1 MIQQEYKDAA
11 RRNENAVSTA
21 LQGAAVVGAVGLIA
35 AYQPWGRKIEKYL
48 GRVVD
53 TTRRTLGKSTQLIRQ
68 GQGTHVW
75 TKSDYGKFLDHLKQN
90 WADSAARV
98 EKVALNAD
106 SHGSLAAFIRSTEET
121 KSCAYQLARKQYSE
135 DVIREEMLQRVKSA
149 NLSKSSTDNVNSF
162 IHKAV
167 KNAENLARNFELIR
181 QHKLEG
187 QARDLAEQIARDIQE
202 RSAKLAIDPS
212 MASKIKDMAQAI
224 RSEVDK
230 AAYSIDTLERTLGT
244 SRVGA
249 QSAAT
254 LGLEILTG
262 AHKMTW
268 HEAKQGLAAGKIE
281 DAKFIIGGK
290 EISVSQKME
299 SIEKIVQKQGGD
311 EAFKRLMQVTVDES
325 NLFISSDG
333 NSFSK
338 EATGALWRGFLGR
351 IRNTLPGKL
360 FKIGDLDNALRISP
374 VQMINITARD
384 PILQAKLRKIGED
397 DKIHF
402 RIGRDVY
409 TLAQDTS
416 TGAIKASFNQ
426 DLNDGSIK
434 FVSGRYGFYH
444 RNIEAMAGLTK
455 TKISSNWLF
464 RKLDVFQDRE
474 EYNGNVLGNIYSA
487 LFEDNPRLKRFE
499 AMTDMTPEQFLRHSN
514 ALQEISTWMQ
524 QHTSTF
530 EQLSEDTR
538 DYVLEYMN
546 SAKKISSIFKQNTY
560 KQGLGVLEEVLKS
573 TKLTN
578 QSRYIFEL
586 LRRDDSAE
594 MLKVIMDKQSP
605 IHLNNIY
612 NIANT
617 NGEVHFLNQDLQ
629 NILSA
634 LINAPEE
641 RRHSIELVTN
651 ELRLAYSTD
660 ITSLFHA
667 PMGNTTYFFEDI
679 MRRELAKEALL
690 RQGVELDAKQHY
702 QVDYD
707 KINALLQSID
717 TLTPRNAKEL
727 DKLAQ
732 YSIWQHYTKV
742 NKKVLNDDLM
752 YSDYYQRIGRAD
764 DLLRKENPVLISK
777 DAAEKFRETFKTLLG
792 DEISAYEGELEADTA
807 GMGALEN
814 VVAVNRSASPLDIVQ
829 GINRAILTGD
839 KMMLLQGIVS
849 HDLSTIIQA
858 GTSGDFSKIKA
869 DLNNIWKGLTAS
881 REDMSGAN
889 LWTYIPFFAMKRLSD
904 ELNKIGLGFSSESTK
919 SIGDFAMSF
928 MTKRVLPIFAGITY
942 LDWMDDTTREVTGTG
957 LWQGF
962 TAGVAN
968 VDLTVRRGISA
979 LGMDDWLKQ
988 VKRISPIWQYWGD
1001 KDDYQ
1006 GFEERKR
1013 YYQEGYTPV
1022 RKAAW

>member
-11 RRNENAVSTA
+11 HRKENAVSTA
-21 LQGAAVVGAVGLIA
+21 LQGAAVIGAVGLIA

-53 TTRRTLGKSTQLIRQ
+53 TTRQTFEKSTQLIKQ

-75 TKSDYGKFLDHLKQN
+75 TKSDYGKFLDHIKQN
-90 WADSAARV
+90 WAASSARV
-98 EKVALNAD
+98 EKVALSAD
-106 SHGSLAAFIRSTEET
+106 NHGSLAAFIRSTEE
-121 KSCAYQLARKQYSE
+121 AVNRAHQLAQKQYSE
-135 DVIREEMLQRVKSA
+135 DVIREEMLERTRNA
-149 NLSKSSTDNVNSF
+149 NLSKASTDNVNSF
-162 IHKAV
+162 IYKAV

-187 QARDLAEQIARDIQE
+187 QAKDLAEQIARDIQE
-202 RSAKLAIDPS
+202 RSHKITNDPNV
-212 MASKIKDMAQAI
+212 ADKIKRMRDAI
-224 RSEVDK
+224 RVKVKES
-230 AAYSIDTLERTLGT
+230 AYSIDTLERTLGT
-244 SRVGA
+244 SKTGT

-268 HEAKQGLAAGKIE
+268 REAKQGLAVGTIE
-281 DAKFIIGGK
+281 DAKFIIGTK
-290 EISVSQKME
+290 EISVSDKMKDIERDIRQK
-299 SIEKIVQKQGGD
+299 GGD
-311 EAFKRLMQVTVDES
+311 EAFERLMQVTIDES
-325 NLFISSDG
+325 NLFVSSDG
-333 NSFSK
+333 NNFSK
-338 EATGALWRGFLGR
+338 HTTGSLWRDFLGVM
-351 IRNTLPGKL
+351 RNTLPGKL
-360 FKIGDLDNALRISP
+360 FKIGDLDNALRIPP
-374 VQMINITARD
+374 VQVISITARD
-384 PILQAKLRKIGED
+384 PILQAKLKKMGED
-397 DKIHF
+397 DKVHF
-402 RIGRDVY
+402 RVGKDIY
-409 TLAQDTS
+409 TLSEDNNGELQAT
-416 TGAIKASFNQ
+416 FNK
-426 DLNDGSIK
+426 DLNDGNIK
-434 FVSGRYGFYH
+434 FISGRYGFYH

-455 TKISSNWLF
+455 TKISDNWLL
-464 RKLDVFQDRE
+464 RKLDLFQDRE
-474 EYNGNVLGNIYSA
+474 EYSGNVLGNIYST
-487 LFEDNPRLKRFE
+487 LFEESPRFKRFA
-499 AMTDMTPEQFLRHSN
+499 AMTDMTPEQFIKHSDSMMEIERW
-514 ALQEISTWMQ
+514 LQMSG
-524 QHTSTF
+524 SF
-530 EQLSEDTR
+530 EQISEDTR
-538 DYVLEYMN
+538 DYVREYMN
-546 SAKKISSIFKQNTY
+546 SAKKISSMFRQNTY

-573 TKLTN
+573 TNLTQ
-578 QSRYIFEL
+578 QSRDIFAL
-586 LRRDDSAE
+586 LSRDDSDE
-594 MLKVIMDKQSP
+594 MLKAIMDRQSSF
-605 IHLNNIY
+605 HLNNIY
-612 NIANT
+612 NVT
-617 NGEVHFLNQDLQ
+617 GLTGQVHFLNQDLQ

-634 LINAPEE
+634 LINTPEE

-651 ELRLAYSTD
+651 ELRLAYSSD

-667 PMGNTTYFFEDI
+667 PMGNTTYTFEDV

-690 RQGVELDAKQHY
+690 RQGVELNAQQNYK
-702 QVDYD
+702 VDYD
-707 KINALLQSID
+707 KINEFLGSID
-717 TLTPRNAKEL
+717 ALTPRNAKEL
-727 DKLAQ
+727 NKLAQ

-742 NKKVLNDDLM
+742 TQKVGADDLM
-752 YSDYYQRIGRAD
+752 YSDYYQRIGRID
-764 DLLRKENPVLISK
+764 DLLRKDVPVSVSK
-777 DAAEKFRETFKTLLG
+777 DTAEKFRETFKTLLE
-792 DEISAYEGELEADTA
+792 DEVSIWEGELEADTA
-807 GMGALEN
+807 GMGTLED

-839 KMMLLQGIVS
+839 KTMLLQGIVS

-904 ELNKIGLGFSSESTK
+904 ELNKVGLGFSSESTK
-919 SIGDFAMSF
+919 STADFAMSF
-928 MTKRVLPIFAGITY
+928 MTKRVLPVFAGITY

-968 VDLTVRRGISA
+968 ADLTVRRGISA

-1006 GFEERKR
+1006 GYEERKR

>member
-1 MIQQEYKDAA
+1 MIQQEYRDAA
-11 RRNENAVSTA
+11 HRNENAVSTA
-21 LQGAAVVGAVGLIA
+21 LQGATVVGAIGLIA

-53 TTRRTLGKSTQLIRQ
+53 TARQTLKGNELIKQ
-68 GQGTHVW
+68 GRGTHAW

-90 WADSAARV
+90 WAASSARV
-98 EKVALNAD
+98 EKVALSAD
-106 SHGSLAAFIRSTEET
+106 NHGSLAAFIRSTEE
-121 KSCAYQLARKQYSE
+121 AMNNARQLAQKQYSE
-135 DVIREEMLQRVKSA
+135 DVVRQEMLDRVKAA
-149 NLSKSSTDNVNSF
+149 NLSKASTDNVNSF
-162 IHKAV
+162 IHKAIN
-167 KNAENLARNFELIR
+167 NAENLARNFELIR

-187 QARDLAEQIARDIQE
+187 QAKDLAEQIARDMQD
-202 RSAKLAIDPS
+202 RVQQIDNDPNVHDKVKKMTS
-212 MASKIKDMAQAI
+212 AI
-224 RSEVDK
+224 RSEVGK
-230 AAYSIDTLERTLGT
+230 NAYNIDTLERTLGT
-244 SRVGA
+244 SRTGA

-268 HEAKQGLAAGKIE
+268 REAKLSLAAGMLE
-281 DAKFIIGGK
+281 DTVIKVGNK
-290 EISVSQKME
+290 SVSVSDKMQE
-299 SIEKIVQKQGGD
+299 IEREVQKQGGD
-311 EAFKRLMQVTVDES
+311 EAFERLMKVTVDES
-325 NLFISSDG
+325 NLFVSSGG
-333 NSFSK
+333 NIFSK
-338 EATGALWRGFLGR
+338 KTTGSLWRDFLGVM
-351 IRNTLPGKL
+351 RNTLPGKL

-374 VQMINITARD
+374 VQIINITAKD
-384 PILQAKLRKIGED
+384 PILRDKLKKLGED
-397 DKIHF
+397 DKVHF
-402 RIGRDVY
+402 RVGRDIY
-409 TLAQDTS
+409 TLAEDAS
-416 TGAIKASFNQ
+416 TGEFKASFNK

-434 FVSGRYGFYH
+434 FISGRYGFYH

-455 TKISSNWLF
+455 TKISDNWLF
-464 RKLDVFQDRE
+464 RKLDIFQDRE
-474 EYNGNVLGNIYSA
+474 EYNGGVLGNIYST
-487 LFEDNPRLKRFE
+487 LFEDSPRLKRFR
-499 AMTDMTPEQFLRHSN
+499 AMTDMTPEQFARHSN
-514 ALQEISTWMQ
+514 AMQEISTWMQ
-524 QHTSTF
+524 QAGTF
-530 EQLSEDTR
+530 EQLSEETR

-546 SAKKISSIFKQNTY
+546 SAKKISTMFRQNTY
-560 KQGLGVLEEVLKS
+560 KQGLGALEEILKS
-573 TKLTN
+573 TNLTQ
-578 QSRYIFEL
+578 QSRDIFEL

-594 MLKVIMDKQSP
+594 MLTAIMDKQSA
-605 IHLNNIY
+605 IHLNNVFGVTGTTGQ
-612 NIANT
+612 A
-617 NGEVHFLNQDLQ
+617 HFLNQDLQ
-629 NILSA
+629 NILSS
-634 LINAPEE
+634 LINTPEE
-641 RRHSIELVTN
+641 RRNSIELVTN
-651 ELRLAYSTD
+651 ELRLSYNSD

-667 PMGNTTYFFEDI
+667 PMGNTTYTFEDV

-690 RQGVELDAKQHY
+690 RQGVELNAQQHY
-702 QVDYD
+702 RVDYD
-707 KINALLQSID
+707 KINDLLQSID

-742 NKKVLNDDLM
+742 TQKIASDDLM
-752 YSDYYQRIGRAD
+752 YGDYYQRIGRVD
-764 DLLRKENPVLISK
+764 DLLRKENPVLVSK
-777 DAAEKFRETFKTLLG
+777 DTAEKFRETFETLLG
-792 DEISAYEGELEADTA
+792 DEISIWEGELEADTA
-807 GMGALEN
+807 GMGALED

-839 KMMLLQGIVS
+839 KTMLLQGILS

-889 LWTYIPFFAMKRLSD
+889 LWTYIPFFTMKRLSD
-904 ELNKIGLGFSSESTK
+904 ELNKVGLGFSSESTK

-928 MTKRVLPIFAGITY
+928 MTKRVLPVFAGITY

-988 VKRISPIWQYWGD
+988 VKQISPIWQYWGD
-1001 KDDYQ
+1001 KDEYQ